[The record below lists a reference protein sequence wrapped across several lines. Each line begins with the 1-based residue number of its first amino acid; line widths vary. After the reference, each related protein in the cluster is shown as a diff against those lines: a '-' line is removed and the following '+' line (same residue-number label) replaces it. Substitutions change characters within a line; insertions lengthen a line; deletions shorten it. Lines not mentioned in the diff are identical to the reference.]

1 MLWDAIVMGSLL
13 LFAVPILSVLVN
25 PLFLL
30 AYVIDIP
37 VIAVPVLLEAQ
48 GRGEFGRALV
58 SLPAYPVLR
67 IVNMGSMLK
76 AFWLELV
83 RKQSLQVYE
92 KGH

>member
-13 LFAVPILSVLVN
+13 LFALPVLSILVN

-37 VIAVPVLLEAQ
+37 IIAVPILLE
-48 GRGEFGRALV
+48 GWRRGEFGRALL

-67 IVNMGSMLK
+67 TVNMASMLR